1 MPFNKDRDFRRALE
15 HNSNPYMEICKLAA
29 AARELAN
36 EYDNEISHSNA
47 LTHILQN
54 TKPTMKEQYHAE
66 REAEIIRDFFC
77 SIEDKEICDA
87 VYDSYYDGKA
97 KRNLVYVYNGITD
110 ESRKARVR
118 ILVKMLLR
126 KMK

>member
-1 MPFNKDRDFRRALE
+1 MSFDKDREFRRQLE
-15 HNSNPYMEICKLAA
+15 ASPNPYNEIRKIAA
-29 AARELAN
+29 KARALAN
-36 EYDNEISHSNA
+36 DYDNEVPHSQA
-47 LTHILQN
+47 LTHALHG
-54 TKPTMKEQYHAE
+54 TKPTMKEQYHSE

-77 SIEDKEICDA
+77 SIEDKEVCNA
-87 VYDSYYDGKA
+87 VYDSYYEGKA
-97 KRNLVYVYNGITD
+97 KRNLVYVYNDISD

>member
-1 MPFNKDRDFRRALE
+1 MSFSKDREFRRQLE
-15 HNSNPYMEICKLAA
+15 ASPNPYNEIRKIAA
-29 AARELAN
+29 QARALAN
-36 EYDNEISHSNA
+36 DYDNEVSHSQA
-47 LTHILQN
+47 LTHALHG
-54 TKPTMKEQYHAE
+54 TKPMMKEQYHSE

-77 SIEDKEICDA
+77 SIEDKEVCNA
-87 VYDSYYDGKA
+87 VYDSYYEGKA
-97 KRNLVYVYNGITD
+97 KRNLVYVYNDISD

>member
-1 MPFNKDRDFRRALE
+1 MSFDKDREFRKQLEASPNPYNEIRKIAAQARAL
-15 HNSNPYMEICKLAA
+15 
-29 AARELAN
+29 AN
-36 EYDNEISHSNA
+36 DYDNEVSHSQA
-47 LTHILQN
+47 LTHALHG
-54 TKPTMKEQYHAE
+54 TKPTMKEQYHSE

-77 SIEDKEICDA
+77 SIEDKEVCNA
-87 VYDSYYDGKA
+87 VYDSYYEGKA
-97 KRNLVYVYNGITD
+97 KRNLVYIYNDISD

>member
-1 MPFNKDRDFRRALE
+1 MSFEKDRDFRKFLEHSPAPYQEIRKLARKARALA
-15 HNSNPYMEICKLAA
+15 HD
-29 AARELAN
+29 
-36 EYDNEISHSNA
+36 YDNEISHSQA
-47 LTHILQN
+47 LTHTLN
-54 TKPTMKEQYHAE
+54 DTKPTMKEQYHAE

-77 SIEDKEICDA
+77 SIEDKEICNA
-87 VYDSYYDGKA
+87 VYDSYYEGKA
-97 KRNLVYVYNGITD
+97 RRNLVYVYNDITD